1 MHSQFSLFGL
11 LVLGRQISCH
21 TKLNNTQPRQPNSQ
35 APGPRSRST
44 CFHHVMVMKFCPTA
58 RMGRTLPPLLENF
71 TFWQAH
77 PRAGSESNN
86 AAIRYAEVFSRPIML
101 IAGSRRFYLVVCSM
115 VSRECSGISR
125 SGNTADLDV
134 KLTTHELGNT
144 SEY

>member
-21 TKLNNTQPRQPNSQ
+21 TKLNHTQPRQPNSQ
-35 APGPRSRST
+35 ASRSEIKINMFPDLRIS
-44 CFHHVMVMKFCPTA
+44 FHVIVIKFCPTA

-115 VSRECSGISR
+115 VSLECSGISR
-125 SGNTADLDV
+125 SGNTADLDA
-134 KLTTHELGNT
+134 KSTTM
-144 SEY
+144 S